1 MEHAQEKEAPYQHE
15 HLLATSRLK
24 QQFWVLLMC
33 TNNTKWER
41 TTNGANTSATEVM
54 ESDCLDVLPFVFVV
68 VQVAKDVIQVYGPR
82 VRNKGQGVAKVQSIG
97 WLMMVENFSNLINLF
112 YHHYD

>member
-1 MEHAQEKEAPYQHE
+1 
-15 HLLATSRLK
+15 
-24 QQFWVLLMC
+24 
-33 TNNTKWER
+33 
-41 TTNGANTSATEVM
+41 M

-97 WLMMVENFSNLINLF
+97 
-112 YHHYD
+112 